1 MDSMQTYPE
10 TGETLASY
18 DIGCTPCQ
26 VGISLLKDVVFMA
39 YYWAEAKAGIS
50 FSERCRQLVEAYE
63 QE

>member
-10 TGETLASY
+10 TGEILASY

-26 VGISLLKDVVFMA
+26 VGICQLKDVVFMA
-39 YYWAEAKAGIS
+39 YHRAAATADIS
-50 FSERCRQLVEAYE
+50 FSERFRQLVEAYE